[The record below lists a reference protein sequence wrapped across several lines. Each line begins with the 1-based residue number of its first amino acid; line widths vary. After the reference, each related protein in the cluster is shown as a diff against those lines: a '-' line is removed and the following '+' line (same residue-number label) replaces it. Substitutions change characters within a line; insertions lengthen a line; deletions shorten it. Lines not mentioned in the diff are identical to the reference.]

1 MIKIVNEDFSLDEL
15 YSNIKSDKNGAISI
29 FLGTVRDDLF
39 NKDKTIEAIFLECYE
54 GLAIKQLE
62 EIKNEAIIKWNLN
75 KCVIVHRI
83 GKIPLGDKIVFIM
96 TSSPHREESIRSN
109 EFIIDQLKIKAAF
122 WKFEYYGN
130 DSKIIKTKEKD
141 LKKNLKWESVIKS

>member
-1 MIKIVNEDFSLDEL
+1 
-15 YSNIKSDKNGAISI
+15 
-29 FLGTVRDDLF
+29 
-39 NKDKTIEAIFLECYE
+39 
-54 GLAIKQLE
+54 
-62 EIKNEAIIKWNLN
+62 
-75 KCVIVHRI
+75 
-83 GKIPLGDKIVFIM
+83 M